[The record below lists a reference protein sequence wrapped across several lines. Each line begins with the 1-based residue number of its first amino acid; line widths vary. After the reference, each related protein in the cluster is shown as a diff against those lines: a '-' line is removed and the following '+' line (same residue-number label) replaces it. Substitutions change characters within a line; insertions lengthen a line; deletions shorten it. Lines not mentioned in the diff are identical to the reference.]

1 MEPHT
6 AFALKE
12 ERQEL
17 ARWHA
22 RHTCHARILLAHSNT
37 QLIVAVAPC
46 SVAERNAIGLNPV
59 VGMGIH
65 PLLQGSVSTFS
76 EESPSH
82 KTCSSM
88 AVVAGPVGP
97 NDDSSYAF
105 SNLDIEDV
113 LPDNQNL
120 VLNPWNKADER
131 TCGSL
136 TGHPRRLFPRAE
148 WDPLVEMGLKDTV
161 PQCNTKQ
168 APCTVRGAQH
178 QTVVASKGTGRRLM
192 HSSDQPSTSGVEA
205 AASMIRQVDECDAV
219 ASPENNLDVLGCR
232 LRIHPPDRLPCASTM
247 LTSIKAESN
256 SGTDGVATPS
266 SCLWRL
272 HARFTPARVAG
283 SSALFARN
291 GAQWRQDAPVISC
304 SVELAAAGSVA
315 APCPGRSVTTGPGSE
330 AALPSARLW
339 VSKLRS

>member
-46 SVAERNAIGLNPV
+46 SVAERDAIGLNPV

-82 KTCSSM
+82 NERT
-88 AVVAGPVGP
+88 
-97 NDDSSYAF
+97 
-105 SNLDIEDV
+105 
-113 LPDNQNL
+113 
-120 VLNPWNKADER
+120 DER

-291 GAQWRQDAPVISC
+291 GAQRRQDASVISC
-304 SVELAAAGSVA
+304 NVELAAAGSAV
-315 APCPGRSVTTGPGSE
+315 APCPGRSVTTGTGS
-330 AALPSARLW
+330 AGGFT
-339 VSKLRS
+339 VSSSVGI